1 MAHAKRVGLL
11 VQDHAWKYGEPD
23 DFAVFDA
30 KPNSSSERDSVLYQL
45 TMAARQNGLSVD
57 KSALAFRENGRNTFY
72 GDKDLVDYLSKR
84 SIPRWTHHLDI

>member
-1 MAHAKRVGLL
+1 MPRINFAHLRERSTTGGWV
-11 VQDHAWKYGEPD
+11 

-30 KPNSSSERDSVLYQL
+30 KPNSSSENDSLLYQL

-57 KSALAFRENGRNTFY
+57 KSALAFRENRRNTFY

-84 SIPRWTHHLDI
+84 GIPRWTHHLDI